1 MGAVRKLIDRALEI
15 PIVYQTWQA
24 FHDREKLEYVASR
37 IAPRPGLKVLE
48 LGCGPAIN
56 AHLFTDCEYVG
67 IDINPEYVKKAQR
80 LFPRHTFVAADV
92 LTYDFTG
99 RAYDWV
105 LVNSF
110 LHHLDDAQV
119 RAIFAAVARIAVARV
134 LVLDLVLPAEPGVA
148 RMLARLDRGEFARPI
163 AAWRALL
170 PPSFAVR
177 EETPVRIRRGGVQL
191 YELIGYVLEPTRA

>member
-48 LGCGPAIN
+48 LGCGPGIN
-56 AHLFTDCEYVG
+56 AHLFAGCEYVG
-67 IDINPEYVKKAQR
+67 IDINPEYVRKAQR
-80 LFPRHTFVAADV
+80 LFPQHTFVAADV

-110 LHHLDDAQV
+110 LHHIDDGHV
-119 RAIFAAVARIAVARV
+119 RAIFDAVARISAARV
-134 LVLDLVLPAEPGVA
+134 LILDLVLPAEPSVA
-148 RMLARLDRGEFARPI
+148 RLLARLDRGEFARPI

-191 YELIGYVLEPTRA
+191 YELIGYVLEPLRA